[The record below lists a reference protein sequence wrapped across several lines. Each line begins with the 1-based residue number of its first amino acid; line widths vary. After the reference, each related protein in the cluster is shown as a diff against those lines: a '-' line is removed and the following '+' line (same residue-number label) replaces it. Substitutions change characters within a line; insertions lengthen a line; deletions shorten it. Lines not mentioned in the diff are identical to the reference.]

1 MQSEEIDATAESS
14 QMHHKEGQSH
24 ARASGGDGKRP
35 SPSLIPVVKLG
46 EERTYSPWEFVPCP
60 KVVVK
65 VQDLVSNDGKTN
77 SSCCDRVASAGGL
90 HEFLSCPGEI
100 ILSSIMPDETILG
113 FTWQRYLRLIEE
125 LEPDYYLTPDGET
138 YLGEPHLSGYEISR
152 MLKETKFLIDAGLNS
167 EPIGLVKGSNV
178 AQVRR
183 HAEALMELGIHRLA
197 FHASGFLDHG
207 TTYSIAQAGVFSAE
221 IRKVAPWL
229 MIYGCGSK
237 EYFRRYRFA
246 DSFVTHRHFLDA
258 FNGLKWHHGRKSPSR
273 RLRSREATMANLSDM
288 CKCIRQ
294 HDENANIDEW
304 IGDGT
309 RSLSPSRNRSRG
321 G

>member
-1 MQSEEIDATAESS
+1 
-14 QMHHKEGQSH
+14 MHHKERQSH
-24 ARASGGDGKRP
+24 ARASGGDGERR

-60 KVVVK
+60 EVVVK

-77 SSCCDRVASAGGL
+77 SSWCEKFFSAGGL

-113 FTWQRYLRLIEE
+113 FTWRRYARLIEE

-138 YLGEPHLSGYEISR
+138 YLGEPRLSRYEISR
-152 MLKETKFLIDAGLNS
+152 MLKETQLLIDAGLNS

-178 AQVRR
+178 VQVRR
-183 HAEALMELGIHRLA
+183 HAEALMGLGIHRLA

-207 TTYSIAQAGVFSAE
+207 TQYSIAQAGVFSAE

-237 EYFRRYRFA
+237 EYFRRFRFA

-258 FNGLKWHHGRKSPSR
+258 FNGLKWHNGRKSPSR
-273 RLRSREATMANLSDM
+273 RLRTIEATMGNLSDM
-288 CKCIRQ
+288 CKCIMQ
-294 HDENANIDEW
+294 HDENASIDEW

-309 RSLSPSRNRSRG
+309 RPLSLSRNCSRG